1 MENLADPAMDEEG
14 LALGMRRQRARAE
27 KPEELDSDF

>member
-1 MENLADPAMDEEG
+1 MELLANPSTDDEG
-14 LALGMRRQRARAE
+14 LALSMHRERARAE